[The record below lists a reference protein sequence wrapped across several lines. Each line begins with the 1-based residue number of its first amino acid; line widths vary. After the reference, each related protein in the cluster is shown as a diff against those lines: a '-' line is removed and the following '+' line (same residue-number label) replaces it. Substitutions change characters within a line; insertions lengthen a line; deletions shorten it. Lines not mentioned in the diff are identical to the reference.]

1 MNAATFGPL
10 ARLLGVPVKGKE
22 TPPSSAIGWHGR
34 LAAFGVLCVLGGA
47 GYAYGAG
54 AASSA
59 SKPGT
64 GDAPV
69 VICNQKYALCATA
82 QCFYLNGVAYCKCD
96 VEQGRSI
103 SISFDFD
110 NNTQDVCDLLDQG
123 LSNGYTVSTYSLP
136 NQVTKQYAA
145 EYDPQK
151 GEPPPLALYTC
162 PRGSSTGPYAQCDG
176 GVCFTSTTGTT
187 FPGVGPVGDDQII
200 CSCPV
205 TEPRKIGPQL
215 GYQIS
220 GPWQRADG
228 TACGANDSPSDCC
241 SSTYLNQ
248 FCNASYDPAI
258 PTGATIPVGAPT
270 GVATALSLLLGDLRP
285 INTCFGR

>member
-110 NNTQDVCDLLDQG
+110 NHTQDVCDLLDQG

-162 PRGSSTGPYAQCDG
+162 SRETLIKSRNSMA
-176 GVCFTSTTGTT
+176 
-187 FPGVGPVGDDQII
+187 
-200 CSCPV
+200 
-205 TEPRKIGPQL
+205 
-215 GYQIS
+215 
-220 GPWQRADG
+220 
-228 TACGANDSPSDCC
+228 
-241 SSTYLNQ
+241 
-248 FCNASYDPAI
+248 
-258 PTGATIPVGAPT
+258 
-270 GVATALSLLLGDLRP
+270 
-285 INTCFGR
+285 